1 MRDIFNTYNDFFGSE
16 CYKKLWN
23 RKQNKNDRVFK
34 STRLEDEIYKDLSKG
49 DSELETI
56 CKDAS
61 SLLST
66 FDSLARDVFT
76 GFYSLSPK
84 QRGDEE
90 ISATSRRVNKPIIEK
105 TIADDEFVALKNVC
119 EGRELP
125 AYDASVEFSEKIAE
139 NLPELMES
147 LKDTK
152 TLETLDKQTEQLKEK
167 LRDLCAENEVKPDE
181 KREQKITQTANR
193 LHKKEQQINDLEK
206 KSADALIKAAPK
218 MNEAVKQAVQAAKE
232 KAEETD
238 DLIHAWGNDP
248 GDPQSVK
255 ANEEVLSKVRRNPK
269 LLEISRIMGRYI
281 KMIAEKRKN
290 SFEYGLGQ
298 KYDISLGKNLNLCLS
313 SEMALLGTPETQPL
327 FMKKY
332 IEGKLKQYRKREPE
346 VKGQGDIIVCVDESL
361 SMNDNN
367 YILWAK
373 ALAFALLDIA
383 TKGKRKF
390 AMVRFCE
397 RTETHLFLPNEY
409 TSQDLITAI
418 EGFMRGGTNFEK
430 PLAEACRLINE
441 GNFENADVIFIT
453 DGICTISNEFAEYF
467 KQQKAGGFNVRG
479 ILLGDDAEG
488 SLERFCDKVYRLSDL
503 GLDEIAKQ
511 VISDKI

>member
-1 MRDIFNTYNDFFGSE
+1 
-16 CYKKLWN
+16 
-23 RKQNKNDRVFK
+23 
-34 STRLEDEIYKDLSKG
+34 
-49 DSELETI
+49 
-56 CKDAS
+56 
-61 SLLST
+61 
-66 FDSLARDVFT
+66 
-76 GFYSLSPK
+76 
-84 QRGDEE
+84 
-90 ISATSRRVNKPIIEK
+90 
-105 TIADDEFVALKNVC
+105 
-119 EGRELP
+119 LP

-167 LRDLCAENEVKPDE
+167 LRDLCAENEVKPDK
-181 KREQKITQTANR
+181 KREEKITQTANR

-206 KSADALIKAAPK
+206 KSANALIKATPK
-218 MNEAVKQAVQAAKE
+218 LNEAIKQAVQAAKE

-238 DLIHAWGNDP
+238 DLIHAWGSSASTRNACV
-248 GDPQSVK
+248 PQDESII
-255 ANEEVLSKVRRNPK
+255 NKVRRNPK

-298 KYDISLGKNLNLCLS
+298 KYDITQGKNLNLCLS

-332 IEGKLKQYRKREPE
+332 MEGKLKQYRKREPE
-346 VKGQGDIIVCVDESL
+346 VKGQGDIIVCVDESE
-361 SMNDNN
+361 SMEKL
-367 YILWAK
+367 ILWAK
-373 ALAFALLDIA
+373 ALSFALLDIA

-409 TSQDLITAI
+409 TSQDLIEAI
-418 EGFMRGGTNFEK
+418 EGFMCGGTNFEK
-430 PLAEACRLINE
+430 PLTEACRLINE
-441 GNFENADVIFIT
+441 GDFENADVIFIT
-453 DGICTISNEFAEYF
+453 DGICAISNEFAEYF

-479 ILLGDDAEG
+479 ILLGYDAGG
-488 SLERFCDKVYRLSDL
+488 SSGGSYCLEQFCDKVYRLSDL
-503 GLDEIAKQ
+503 GFDEIAQQ